1 MVIIGAGRLGTA
13 LAGAWRAAGIEV
25 VGPLRRADPWPAPL
39 PDIVVL
45 AVPDAT
51 IAAVA
56 DAVPAGPIVG
66 HCSGATGLEVLGDRS
81 AFSLHPLM
89 TVPADAPAGVLH
101 GAGAAIEATD
111 PDALSVVRSLAGAA
125 GLSPVAIAAA
135 DRAAYHA
142 AASIAANFLI
152 TLEAAAERVGAS
164 AGLTREQL
172 VPLVRAAVDNWAT
185 LGPAR
190 ALTGPVARGDV
201 VTVARQRAALAQRTP
216 DLLELFDALTA
227 ATAQLAAAGERA
239 AA

>member
-1 MVIIGAGRLGTA
+1 MVIVGAGRLGTA

-201 VTVARQRAALAQRTP
+201 VTVARQRAALVQRTP

>member
-1 MVIIGAGRLGTA
+1 MVIVGAGRLGTA

-89 TVPADAPAGVLH
+89 TVPANAPAGVLH